1 MISDDGRKFYY
12 EALKIPVS
20 VSGKFSIKHLVKK
33 SGTKLPTATMRTSL
47 FGGHE
52 NKDIFFDYST
62 TWHSLTEEDDGVWM
76 TDLPIEQFQ
85 ADTMLNEKVYG
96 TVLVGGLGL
105 GYAAQLIAS
114 QPQVDRIIVIEKSQ
128 DVVDLVWKHLR
139 FPKGTEVHIEVVD
152 LFDYLKLS
160 KIAVEKSSGN
170 DEVFDCGFYDI
181 WRSDGE
187 YTLHHTVIPLR
198 QLSSTVINGP
208 LYCWN
213 EDIMRSQLLMSL
225 HSGSLFMKNSHPEIK
240 HMNLDELSTFNPEK
254 GIWHNWKVPYY
265 TAVKNKVFALD
276 DSDAMVE
283 YVKMYGRPD
292 FADEMMIHLKYGE

>member
-52 NKDIFFDYST
+52 NKDILFDYST

-139 FPKGTEVHIEVVD
+139 FPKGTEVYVEVAD
-152 LFDYLKLS
+152 LFDYLKLL
-160 KIAVEKSSGN
+160 KIAVKKSSGN
-170 DEVFDCGFYDI
+170 DGVFDC
-181 WRSDGE
+181 
-187 YTLHHTVIPLR
+187 
-198 QLSSTVINGP
+198 
-208 LYCWN
+208 
-213 EDIMRSQLLMSL
+213 
-225 HSGSLFMKNSHPEIK
+225 
-240 HMNLDELSTFNPEK
+240 
-254 GIWHNWKVPYY
+254 
-265 TAVKNKVFALD
+265 
-276 DSDAMVE
+276 
-283 YVKMYGRPD
+283 
-292 FADEMMIHLKYGE
+292 